1 MTQITA
7 KDIAE
12 LRKATGAGMLDSK
25 NALSENDGDLEAAK
39 EWLRKKGLA
48 SAAKRAGREASEGAV
63 DVAQS
68 GNVAT
73 LVELNCETDF
83 VAKGEDI
90 ANALKK
96 LNELAIQSD
105 DVENIASE
113 KIDGESVEEYVTQLG
128 AKLGENITLGR
139 VKRLQAENGIVDS
152 YKHLQNDRGV
162 IGVILQIENVEDNE
176 NARSIAHDIALH
188 IASASPRFLHRDHV
202 DSEDVEK
209 ERKLYEEMARQE
221 GKPEAAMEKIVEGR
235 LVGFYKENVL
245 LDQQFV
251 KDTALTIEQL
261 VKTISPEAE
270 LVAFERV
277 KIGE

>member
-12 LRKATGAGMLDSK
+12 LRKVTGAGMLDSK
-25 NALSENDGDLEAAK
+25 NALAENDGDLEAAK

-48 SAAKRAGREASEGAV
+48 SAAKRAGRDASEGAV
-63 DVAQS
+63 DVAQNE
-68 GNVAT
+68 NVAT

-96 LNELAIQSD
+96 LNELALQSE
-105 DVENIASE
+105 DVENISSQQIE
-113 KIDGESVEEYVTQLG
+113 GETVEEYVTQLG
-128 AKLGENITLGR
+128 AKLGENIALGR
-139 VKRLQAENGIVDS
+139 VKRLQTENGIVDS

-162 IGVILQIENVEDNE
+162 IGVILQIENAPDNE
-176 NARSIAHDIALH
+176 NARAIAHDIALH
-188 IASASPRFLHRDHV
+188 IASAAPKFLHRDHV
-202 DSEDVEK
+202 DSQEVAK